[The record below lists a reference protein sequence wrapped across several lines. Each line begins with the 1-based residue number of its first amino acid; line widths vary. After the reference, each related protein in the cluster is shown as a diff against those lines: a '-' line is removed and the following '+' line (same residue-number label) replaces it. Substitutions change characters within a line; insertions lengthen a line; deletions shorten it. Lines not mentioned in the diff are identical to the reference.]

1 MEAKSILIGTLEAIL
16 ARVEDNAEKT
26 LKILNARP
34 ALQIQRL
41 TDYAEGVKLGLE
53 IARNEIR
60 AEIEIIKQVQQTS
73 SPINFQAMTVKEFF
87 KQAKADGHE
96 WADAAII
103 NMIECPK
110 EFMGINEV
118 NSLSSAIF
126 NGFSWRKS
134 KEGFEHWEKIWE
146 EHGAHSK

>member
-60 AEIEIIKQVQQTS
+60 AEIEIIKQVHQ
-73 SPINFQAMTVKEFF
+73 
-87 KQAKADGHE
+87 
-96 WADAAII
+96 
-103 NMIECPK
+103 
-110 EFMGINEV
+110 
-118 NSLSSAIF
+118 
-126 NGFSWRKS
+126 
-134 KEGFEHWEKIWE
+134 
-146 EHGAHSK
+146 

>member
-1 MEAKSILIGTLEAIL
+1 MEAKSILIGTLEAVL

-60 AEIEIIKQVQQTS
+60 AEIEIVKQ
-73 SPINFQAMTVKEFF
+73 
-87 KQAKADGHE
+87 
-96 WADAAII
+96 
-103 NMIECPK
+103 
-110 EFMGINEV
+110 
-118 NSLSSAIF
+118 
-126 NGFSWRKS
+126 S
-134 KEGFEHWEKIWE
+134 KTFHQ
-146 EHGAHSK
+146 

>member
-1 MEAKSILIGTLEAIL
+1 METKNHVAKAMEAILETVL

-60 AEIEIIKQVQQTS
+60 AEIEIIKQV
-73 SPINFQAMTVKEFF
+73 
-87 KQAKADGHE
+87 
-96 WADAAII
+96 
-103 NMIECPK
+103 
-110 EFMGINEV
+110 
-118 NSLSSAIF
+118 
-126 NGFSWRKS
+126 
-134 KEGFEHWEKIWE
+134 
-146 EHGAHSK
+146 HSKNAKQ

>member
-1 MEAKSILIGTLEAIL
+1 MEAKSILIGTLETIL

-60 AEIEIIKQVQQTS
+60 AEIEIIKQ
-73 SPINFQAMTVKEFF
+73 
-87 KQAKADGHE
+87 
-96 WADAAII
+96 
-103 NMIECPK
+103 
-110 EFMGINEV
+110 
-118 NSLSSAIF
+118 
-126 NGFSWRKS
+126 S
-134 KEGFEHWEKIWE
+134 KTFHQ
-146 EHGAHSK
+146 